1 MGERG
6 SYVGIERLSRYIITA
21 PSWPRSLLYVIILG
35 VVIDIALI
43 QAREPIWFFGTIG
56 FTLPAI
62 VAFVTTR
69 PFILLLGKQLSWN
82 RSGLLAL
89 ASVVFAVITT
99 AFAVIGADS
108 AIYLPI
114 TYAAGLGVILS
125 IRMPV
130 LVAIADWRLRRMV
143 IPAAFQ
149 SLAGLAA
156 GYYYFDLEFVAWAG
170 GLLVIFGIASSIF
183 IWFIERPLKGSFG
196 LSGLNFLN
204 AFIAHTTDGSRAL
217 EDFFREI
224 GEEVTVPQASIVFS
238 REGLDDVVLTV
249 PNVHPGP
256 MGDIGSANLPK
267 IIHDNLGGE
276 VLVTHGCSTHDFNLV
291 AESEAEKI
299 ISALRNS
306 MTDLSFAGG
315 ASRPKRTRYRS
326 VEILTQRFSDSILM
340 VSTRSP
346 EKTEDIDYN
355 IGTLIMAEGHRW
367 FRDVAFVDA
376 HNCMTDVS
384 TPVLPATPL
393 GTEYYRAALAAME
406 EASSAPLLPLSVGV
420 SHLRL
425 PFSREQGF
433 GDLGVLALITSV
445 DGVTT
450 AYVLVDGN
458 NIHQGVREEI
468 RAAISDLVFDSEILS
483 TDTHVVNMISG
494 KNPIGAMVPSADIIP
509 YVRSAILEAKS
520 NLAPADVASV
530 TTWCED
536 VIIFGSHRVA
546 QFASTVN
553 VMLIFIPPL
562 SIGIL
567 ILAFIISVL
576 TFSVIGGVWR

>member
-1 MGERG
+1 
-6 SYVGIERLSRYIITA
+6 
-21 PSWPRSLLYVIILG
+21 
-35 VVIDIALI
+35 
-43 QAREPIWFFGTIG
+43 
-56 FTLPAI
+56 
-62 VAFVTTR
+62 
-69 PFILLLGKQLSWN
+69 
-82 RSGLLAL
+82 
-89 ASVVFAVITT
+89 
-99 AFAVIGADS
+99 
-108 AIYLPI
+108 
-114 TYAAGLGVILS
+114 
-125 IRMPV
+125 MPV

-183 IWFIERPLKGSFG
+183 IWFIERPLKGAFG

-299 ISALRNS
+299 ISALRSS

-384 TPVLPATPL
+384 TPCCRQPRLEQSITGPHLLPWKKLP
-393 GTEYYRAALAAME
+393 
-406 EASSAPLLPLSVGV
+406 SAPLLPLSVGV

-425 PFSREQGF
+425 PFTREQGF

-468 RAAISDLVFDSEILS
+468 RSAISDLVFDSEILS

>member
-1 MGERG
+1 M
-6 SYVGIERLSRYIITA
+6 
-21 PSWPRSLLYVIILG
+21 
-35 VVIDIALI
+35 
-43 QAREPIWFFGTIG
+43 
-56 FTLPAI
+56 
-62 VAFVTTR
+62 
-69 PFILLLGKQLSWN
+69 
-82 RSGLLAL
+82 
-89 ASVVFAVITT
+89 
-99 AFAVIGADS
+99 
-108 AIYLPI
+108 
-114 TYAAGLGVILS
+114 
-125 IRMPV
+125 
-130 LVAIADWRLRRMV
+130 
-143 IPAAFQ
+143 
-149 SLAGLAA
+149 
-156 GYYYFDLEFVAWAG
+156 
-170 GLLVIFGIASSIF
+170 
-183 IWFIERPLKGSFG
+183 
-196 LSGLNFLN
+196 
-204 AFIAHTTDGSRAL
+204 
-217 EDFFREI
+217 
-224 GEEVTVPQASIVFS
+224 
-238 REGLDDVVLTV
+238 
-249 PNVHPGP
+249 
-256 MGDIGSANLPK
+256 
-267 IIHDNLGGE
+267 
-276 VLVTHGCSTHDFNLV
+276 
-291 AESEAEKI
+291 
-299 ISALRNS
+299 
-306 MTDLSFAGG
+306 
-315 ASRPKRTRYRS
+315 
-326 VEILTQRFSDSILM
+326 
-340 VSTRSP
+340 
-346 EKTEDIDYN
+346 
-355 IGTLIMAEGHRW
+355 
-367 FRDVAFVDA
+367 
-376 HNCMTDVS
+376 
-384 TPVLPATPL
+384 LPATPL

-425 PFSREQGF
+425 PFTREQGF

-468 RAAISDLVFDSEILS
+468 RSAISDLVFDSEILS